1 MTRFVYRSA
10 LFPALLLWLLVLPGS
25 VSAGAFDRLFAPKAE
40 LWERWQQHAASDQ
53 SQVEHGVWE
62 DFLQAYVVDSADGV
76 RRVSYARV
84 SEQDRARLRDYIK
97 GLSALKVSGFSRPQQ
112 FAYWVNLYNAL
123 TVQLVL
129 DHYPVKSIRDIDISP
144 GFFSDGPWRKKL
156 ITVEG
161 EEVSLDD
168 IEHRILRPIWRDP
181 RIHYAVNCA
190 SVGCPDLQ
198 PMAFTA
204 ANTGRLLDQAARDYI
219 NHPRGVRVESS
230 GLTLSS
236 IYNWFV
242 SDFDQH
248 GGVLKH
254 IRRYA
259 DADLAAR
266 LDGVEKVNDYAY
278 DWSLND
284 GSQ

>member
-53 SQVEHGVWE
+53 RQVEHGVWE

-84 SEQDRARLRDYIK
+84 SDQDKARLRDYIR
-97 GLSALKVSGFSRPQQ
+97 GLSALKVSGLSRPQQ